1 MVSRPKHPGDDAEPI
16 GIVLARLQAE
26 LDAIGR
32 RVDHNQAVIAR
43 STWPHASA
51 DEDYVRAMQDGDLNA
66 QRIAGVAEFLRAI
79 GETLSAD
86 WRIDTR
92 AATSQIRLAEQIRS
106 IGSASAEVTAHHAHD
121 SGDVD
126 LF

>member
-1 MVSRPKHPGDDAEPI
+1 MATGPAYLDHDAEPI
-16 GIVLARLQAE
+16 GIVLARIQAE

-43 STWPHASA
+43 STWAHASG
-51 DEDYVRAMQDGDLNA
+51 DEDYVRAMQDADLNT
-66 QRIAGVAEFLRAI
+66 QRIAGVADFLRAI
-79 GETLSAD
+79 GDALPAD
-86 WRIDTR
+86 WRIDTST
-92 AATSQIRLAEQIRS
+92 ATSQLKLAEQILS
-106 IGSASAEVTAHHAHD
+106 IGTANSKRATANTLD